1 MIVTMSSATSAGV
14 LLLLGLVVVAT
25 ASPIVGSAKNNDAS
39 RRFLADACDNFC
51 AGKPDGLYANPCDP
65 TCTTYIS
72 CSNGITYRENCGS
85 GTIFNPTIL
94 SCDWPANVVCS
105 ASSSPTPSPSPPPP
119 TKSPPPPSPKPPRPP
134 ISKSPRPPPSP
145 PPSPKPPRPPPSPKP
160 PRPPISKSSPPPPT
174 KSSPPPSP
182 KPPPPPSPT
191 PPPPPSSNPI
201 PPASGL
207 IYSPYKDVTISLDWN
222 TYTLSSSVTG
232 TWQPVTQVMPSGLQ
246 VLTWAFATGT
256 CGSESWAGVNPSSL
270 VSANVNAFVAA
281 GKKYI
286 ISTGG
291 AAGVFRC
298 DTDSGFSTFLSRY
311 SSSSLVGVDFD
322 IENSMTQD
330 EITSLVQR
338 VKFARNGAYGNLR
351 YSFTLATLASAPT
364 GNQLNYIGTVVLNA
378 IKAAELGWDGI
389 YINLMVMDYGG
400 TSVCVTS
407 STTGQCDMGASAINA
422 AKALNS
428 YWGVPFSSIELTPMI
443 GGNDVTTETFTL
455 QDVTTM
461 STFVKQ
467 NGLGGVHF
475 WSFDRDVDCPPG
487 FASATCNSYGQGG
500 TLGFTNAFLSALG

>member
-1 MIVTMSSATSAGV
+1 MTMSSATSAGV
-14 LLLLGLVVVAT
+14 LLLVGLVVVAT
-25 ASPIVGSAKNNDAS
+25 ASPVVGSAENDDTS

-51 AGKPDGLYANPCDP
+51 ASKPGGLYPNPCDP
-65 TCTTYIS
+65 TCLTFIS
-72 CSNGITYRENCGS
+72 CANGRTFKMNCGP
-85 GTIFNPTIL
+85 GTMFNPTIL
-94 SCDWPANVVCS
+94 VCDWPSNVVCS
-105 ASSSPTPSPSPPPP
+105 ASSSPKPSPSPPP
-119 TKSPPPPSPKPPRPP
+119 T
-134 ISKSPRPPPSP
+134 
-145 PPSPKPPRPPPSPKP
+145 
-160 PRPPISKSSPPPPT
+160 T

-182 KPPPPPSPT
+182 KPPPPPSPKPPPPPSPKPPPPPT
-191 PPPPPSSNPI
+191 TKSSPPPSPKPPPPPPTKSSPPPPSLKPPPPPSSNPS

-207 IYSPYKDVTISLDWN
+207 VFSPYKDVTISLDWN
-222 TYTLSSSVTG
+222 TYIISSLVTG
-232 TWQPVTQVMPSGLQ
+232 TRQPVTQVMPSGLQ

-256 CGSESWAGVNPSSL
+256 CDSESWGGANPSSF
-270 VSANVNAFVAA
+270 VSANINAFVAA

-291 AAGVFRC
+291 ANGVFRC
-298 DTDSGFSTFLSRY
+298 DTDSGFSTFLARY

-322 IENSMTQD
+322 IENSMTQSD
-330 EITSLVQR
+330 ITSLVQR
-338 VKFARNGAYGNLR
+338 VKFARNGAYRNLR

-364 GNQLNYIGTVVLNA
+364 GNQLNSIGTMVLNA
-378 IKAAELGWDGI
+378 LKDAQLGWNGI

-407 STTGQCDMGASAINA
+407 STTGRCDMGKSAINA

-475 WSFDRDVDCPPG
+475 WSFDRDVDCSPG

-500 TLGFTNAFLSALG
+500 TLGFTKAFLSALS